1 MKTIDFSSIPVEL
14 RIDEPEPVDMRRS
27 LGNTINRNTADIGL
41 SDFARELYYSK
52 APIEIPEEYAQ
63 PIIAIVTHAD
73 NLLAPA
79 KKAVI
84 RQINEAV
91 QATPAEKKADDP
103 SNVKPLKQKRK

>member
-1 MKTIDFSSIPVEL
+1 MKAIDFSNVPVEL

-41 SDFARELYYSK
+41 SDFARKIYYSE
-52 APIEIPEEYAQ
+52 AAITIPEEYVQ
-63 PIIAIVTHAD
+63 PIISIVTHVD

-84 RQINEAV
+84 RLINDAME
-91 QATPAEKKADDP
+91 ATPENP
-103 SNVKPLKQKRK
+103 

>member
-1 MKTIDFSSIPVEL
+1 MKAIDFSTIPVEL

-41 SDFARELYYSK
+41 SDFARKIYYSEV
-52 APIEIPEEYAQ
+52 PVEIPEEYVQ
-63 PIIAIVTHAD
+63 PIIAIVTHVD

-84 RQINEAV
+84 RLINEAA
-91 QATPAEKKADDP
+91 QATPEKAVIP
-103 SNVKPLKQKRK
+103 NEVKPIKRKRK

>member
-1 MKTIDFSSIPVEL
+1 MKAIDFSTVPVEL

-41 SDFARELYYSK
+41 SDFARKIYYSE
-52 APIEIPEEYAQ
+52 APVEIPEEYIQ
-63 PIIAIVTHAD
+63 PIINIVTHVD

-84 RQINEAV
+84 RLIDESTR
-91 QATPAEKKADDP
+91 ATPENAVTQNE
-103 SNVKPLKQKRK
+103 VKP

>member
-1 MKTIDFSSIPVEL
+1 MKAIDFSTIPVEP

-41 SDFARELYYSK
+41 SDFAREIYYSEVS
-52 APIEIPEEYAQ
+52 IEIPEEYVQ
-63 PIIAIVTHAD
+63 PIIAIVTRAE

-84 RQINEAV
+84 RLINEAT
-91 QATPAEKKADDP
+91 QATPAKTVN
-103 SNVKPLKQKRK
+103 SNEVKPLKRKRK